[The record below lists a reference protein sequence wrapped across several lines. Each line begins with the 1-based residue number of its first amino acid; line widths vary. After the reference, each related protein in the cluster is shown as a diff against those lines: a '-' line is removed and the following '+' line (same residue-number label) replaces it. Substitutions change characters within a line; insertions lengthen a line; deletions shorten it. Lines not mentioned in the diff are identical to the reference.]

1 MRAKEMNGLRRTLR
15 VALLAASIAVVGVVA
30 SAASAALGDT
40 ARGGGVEL
48 ELPAGWEKVAPL
60 RATPVGDPQ
69 TLLVIG
75 TEGVRAAAGDCLVSS
90 YRVPANGAVVVVIG
104 WRDSVGTSGFLP
116 LSGMKLR
123 RGTFEC
129 FAGRGA
135 VAQVTRRGRDFQL
148 NVMVGDRATAE
159 TAQAALDAARS
170 FGLAPKAG

>member
-1 MRAKEMNGLRRTLR
+1 MRAKEMSGLRRTR
-15 VALLAASIAVVGVVA
+15 SVALLAAGVAAFAIA
-30 SAASAALGDT
+30 AAAATAAVGDT

-48 ELPAGWEKVAPL
+48 GLPVGWEKVQPL
-60 RATPVGDPQ
+60 RPTTAGDPH

-75 TEGVRAAAGDCLVSS
+75 TEGVRAVASDCLVSS

-123 RGTFEC
+123 RGTFSC

-159 TAQAALDAARS
+159 TAEAALEAARS
-170 FGLAPKAG
+170 FVLAPKAG